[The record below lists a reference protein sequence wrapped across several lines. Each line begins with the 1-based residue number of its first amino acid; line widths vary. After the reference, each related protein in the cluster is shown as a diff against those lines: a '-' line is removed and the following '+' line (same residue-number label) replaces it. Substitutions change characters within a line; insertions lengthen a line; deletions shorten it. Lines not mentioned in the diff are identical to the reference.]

1 MMICKKVVPTRS
13 ELNILNIL
21 WKVQPATVRQVH
33 EVLSAEQSTGY
44 TTTLKTLQVMHEKG
58 LVERDESSRAHLY
71 KAKESADNTQNSVVK
86 DVIAKVFSGSKYDL
100 VVSALGKKASSEEI
114 NEIRELL
121 NTLEK
126 QNK

>member
-1 MMICKKVVPTRS
+1 MTCKKIVPTKS

-21 WKVQPATVRQVH
+21 WKTQPATVRQVH
-33 EVLSAEQSTGY
+33 EVLAEQQSTGY
-44 TTTLKTLQVMHEKG
+44 TTTLKTLQLMHEKG

-71 KAKESADNTQNSVVK
+71 KAKESAGNTQKSVVK
-86 DVIAKVFSGSKYDL
+86 NLISKIFSGSKYNL
-100 VVSALGKKASSEEI
+100 VVSALGERASSDEI

-126 QNK
+126 QNH